1 MVTATPE
8 PVGAVLSSTKSLFE
22 RVVTYIKTDAH
33 RVIAYVVTE
42 AGALFTLAHVSA
54 TSLEHEITVAGAA
67 AIAALINKAR
77 SEHIL
82 P

>member
-1 MVTATPE
+1 MTGTPVTEAKT
-8 PVGAVLSSTKSLFE
+8 LFD

-42 AGALFTLAHVSA
+42 AAALFTLAHVSA